1 MRYFIKIS
9 ALLAALVLTSNGQ
22 AALTIEITQGVQG
35 ALPIAVVPFKWEGST
50 AGPPERIGGVI
61 AADLHRSGRFS
72 PLPPEDM
79 LSRPSETSRINF
91 GDWRILGME
100 HLVVGTL
107 RQLGSGYEVRF
118 KLYDVF
124 RATQLTGYSIRTS
137 EKRLRLTAHQIS
149 DIIYETILGEPG
161 AFATRIAYVTEIRDA
176 DGTRHYSLQVA
187 DADGFNARPILNSE
201 KPLMSPAWSP
211 DGTRLAYVSFETG
224 RPAIYIQEVVSGKR
238 ILISHHPGLNSAP
251 AWSPDGK
258 RLALVLSKGGN
269 PDVYILDLDSRK
281 LRRVTRSFAID
292 TEPVWSPDG
301 SALVFTSDRG
311 GRPQLYRVALGDGKV
326 QRLTFEGRY
335 NARASWSPDGKYIAM
350 VNGDRGKYRIAV
362 LDLASGAMRVLTD
375 TALDESPSFAPNGSM
390 IIYATEIGQKGVL
403 SAVSVDGR
411 VHQRL
416 MLQEGAAREPA
427 WSPYMQ

>member
-1 MRYFIKIS
+1 
-9 ALLAALVLTSNGQ
+9 
-22 AALTIEITQGVQG
+22 
-35 ALPIAVVPFKWEGST
+35 
-50 AGPPERIGGVI
+50 
-61 AADLHRSGRFS
+61 
-72 PLPPEDM
+72 
-79 LSRPSETSRINF
+79 
-91 GDWRILGME
+91 
-100 HLVVGTL
+100 
-107 RQLGSGYEVRF
+107 
-118 KLYDVF
+118 
-124 RATQLTGYSIRTS
+124 
-137 EKRLRLTAHQIS
+137 
-149 DIIYETILGEPG
+149 
-161 AFATRIAYVTEIRDA
+161 
-176 DGTRHYSLQVA
+176 
-187 DADGFNARPILNSE
+187 
-201 KPLMSPAWSP
+201 
-211 DGTRLAYVSFETG
+211 
-224 RPAIYIQEVVSGKR
+224 AIYIQEVVSGKR

-416 MLQEGAAREPA
+416 MLQKGAAREPA
-427 WSPYMQ
+427 WSPYLQ